1 MKMWKLSSRLQVPEC
16 IITPMLHPHE
26 LIEKSLAVEIISH
39 VSKQSDSNDVS
50 DTQLKSSG

>member
-50 DTQLKSSG
+50 NTQLKSSG